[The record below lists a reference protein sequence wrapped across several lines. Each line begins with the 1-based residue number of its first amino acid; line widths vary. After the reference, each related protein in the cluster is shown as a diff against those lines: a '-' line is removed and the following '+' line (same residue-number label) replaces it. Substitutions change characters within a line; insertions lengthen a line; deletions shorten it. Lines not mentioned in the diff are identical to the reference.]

1 LPSDLAGLMSEEP
14 LAPTVP
20 NAVDD
25 GLRDAEVKALVADG
39 VLTNDWRGPGNA
51 IAISEHEL
59 EALCTF

>member
-1 LPSDLAGLMSEEP
+1 MSEEP